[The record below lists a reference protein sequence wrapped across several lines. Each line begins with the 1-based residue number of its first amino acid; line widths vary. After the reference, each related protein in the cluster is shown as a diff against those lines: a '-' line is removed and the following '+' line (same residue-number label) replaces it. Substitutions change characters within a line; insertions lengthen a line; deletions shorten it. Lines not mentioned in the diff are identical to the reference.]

1 MDGITST
8 TILIKCVMLIVHWGN
23 TCLILRMAFVQ
34 TVQAVAHPAL
44 IQVTAM
50 NAGLDFS
57 FLNIKTMTDKH

>member
-1 MDGITST
+1 MDGITFT
-8 TILIKCVMLIVHWGN
+8 TILIKCAMLIALLGY
-23 TCLILRMAFVQ
+23 TCLIMRMAFVQ

-57 FLNIKTMTDKH
+57 SLNT